1 MGESK
6 ETIVRLIH
14 HGIDCQ
20 IIKSAENTF
29 LCNTQNTCKESIG
42 YSVDLTKAREVLGV
56 ILPAI
61 QKKYP
66 DLFPE
71 TPEYLG
77 VQELGDSAVVLRVV
91 AHVEENK

>member
-1 MGESK
+1 M
-6 ETIVRLIH
+6 
-14 HGIDCQ
+14 
-20 IIKSAENTF
+20 A
-29 LCNTQNTCKESIG
+29 

-66 DLFPE
+66 DLSLE

-77 VQELGDSAVVLRVV
+77 VQELGDSVVVLRVV
-91 AHVEENK
+91 THVEENK